1 VLDIADLYR
10 DTVTVPEA
18 FRAVSIHTKRPA
30 ENMERLARRMT
41 GEAIRKQ
48 QLVAK
53 MIDRIKAPL
62 FEPEASIDSAPAS
75 AVPVQ
80 NRLTEGDSG
89 SQGGFKLMPMT
100 LVVTRDV
107 ADRYRGFLAS
117 IMPEIAPGVY
127 VAPELSKAVRQ
138 RIQTVLTDWWGTLPG
153 GSIVMGWKDDSAP
166 GRLGIVTLGL
176 PPVSLANVDGML
188 MVRHAIPPRE
198 NKSAE
203 VQDSV
208 TSAIAST

>member
-1 VLDIADLYR
+1 
-10 DTVTVPEA
+10 
-18 FRAVSIHTKRPA
+18 
-30 ENMERLARRMT
+30 
-41 GEAIRKQ
+41 
-48 QLVAK
+48 
-53 MIDRIKAPL
+53 
-62 FEPEASIDSAPAS
+62 
-75 AVPVQ
+75 
-80 NRLTEGDSG
+80 
-89 SQGGFKLMPMT
+89 MPMT

-153 GSIVMGWKDDSAP
+153 GSIVMGWKDDSVP

-203 VQDSV
+203 LQDSV
-208 TSAIAST
+208 TSAIPST